1 MSKTCFGDDKR
12 VSDYLG
18 LMSFGIFVLVVGVV
32 FVANPNVVSDFGL
45 WIEASLA
52 DRTLARPSEALLT
65 SITVFFGLIGVSNF
79 FKASVRLG
87 VKKDREQFLSDTLW
101 GVAAVL
107 LAYLVHLYK
116 SRVITWQMVFAL
128 EAVACGLLVISYS
141 TVLFAFHKRR
151 YIIKPENK
159 APAK

>member
-18 LMSFGIFVLVVGVV
+18 LMSFGIFVLVLGVV
-32 FVANPNVVSDFGL
+32 FVANPNVVTDLRL
-45 WIEASLA
+45 WIEASIA
-52 DRTLARPSEALLT
+52 DKTLTRPSEALLT

-87 VKKDREQFLSDTLW
+87 VKKDREHFFSDTLW
-101 GVAAVL
+101 GVATVL
-107 LAYLVHLYK
+107 FACLVHLYK
-116 SRVITWQMVFAL
+116 SRVLTWQMVFAL
-128 EAVACGLLVISYS
+128 EAVVCGLLVILYS

-151 YIIKPENK
+151 HTIKPENA